1 MSGARRRIL
10 TGVRPTGPLHLGH
23 YAGAL
28 ENWVRLQDEYECF
41 FLIADCQVSDYAD
54 RLDTVRESVWEVAL
68 DWLAV
73 GLDPARSHFVIESQ
87 VPENIELAGWLGWYL
102 PLGMLQRNPTLK
114 AEMEDIEAGHKSVPA
129 AFFFYPIQQAAN
141 ILLPRANLVPVGED
155 QLPHIEMTREVARRF
170 NRQFREVFPLPEP
183 LVGRV
188 ARLTG
193 TDGQAK
199 MSKSLNNAIY
209 LKDPPDV
216 VTEKVRRMFTD
227 PTRLR
232 ATDPG
237 HVEGNPVFMY
247 HDAFNPDK
255 AEVNDLK
262 ERYVRGAVGDV
273 EVKQKLARALNA
285 FLDPIREKRA
295 YYEAH
300 MGDVRD
306 ALAEGSRAEKAV
318 GEETMA
324 MVREAMGIDY
334 LRDPHTARPSSLRTS

>member
-1 MSGARRRIL
+1 VSGARRIL
-10 TGVRPTGPLHLGH
+10 TGVRPTGALHLGH

-54 RLDTVRESVWEVAL
+54 RIETVRESVWEVAL

-155 QLPHIEMTREVARRF
+155 QLPHIEMTRELARRF
-170 NRQFREVFPLPEP
+170 NRQFTEVFPPPEP

-199 MSKSLNNAIY
+199 MSKSLDNAIY
-209 LKDPPDV
+209 LKDPPNV
-216 VTEKVRRMFTD
+216 VTEKVRRMYTD

-247 HDAFNPDK
+247 HDAFNPDVD
-255 AEVNDLK
+255 EVNDLK
-262 ERYVRGAVGDV
+262 ERYVKGAVGDV

-295 YYEAH
+295 HYEAH

-306 ALAEGSRAEKAV
+306 ALAAGTRAEKSV

-324 MVREAMGIDY
+324 MVRDAMGINY
-334 LRDPHTARPSSLRTS
+334 LTAEGPPRRAK